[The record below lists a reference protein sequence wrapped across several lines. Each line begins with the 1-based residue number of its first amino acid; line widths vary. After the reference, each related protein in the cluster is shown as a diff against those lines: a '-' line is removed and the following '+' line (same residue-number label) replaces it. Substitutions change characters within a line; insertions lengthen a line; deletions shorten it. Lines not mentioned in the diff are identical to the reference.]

1 MACQTDTYVRFVV
14 RVGGMT
20 ALDGARVLL
29 TGASAGIGAATAPL
43 LAGRGAVLAVTGR
56 RAERLDALVASL
68 PGEGHVAIAADLTDA
83 AAPERV
89 VADAEAA
96 IGPIDVVIHNAAMP
110 KRRHITALTL
120 EEVDAVMALNFR
132 VPVRMT
138 LATLPGMLQRGR
150 GCQLYVSSMGG
161 RLGIPDEAAYCA
173 SKFALAG
180 WAESMAIDLWDSPVD
195 VRLVLPGAIDTEIW
209 DRPGSDPA
217 HYDGALEPP
226 ETVAEAIA
234 DAIDGDGFEVY
245 SPDLRSIVEFKT
257 SDPDAFLA
265 GAAEMARTEQT
276 P

>member
-1 MACQTDTYVRFVV
+1 
-14 RVGGMT
+14 MT

-29 TGASAGIGAATAPL
+29 TGASSGIGAATAPV
-43 LAGRGAVLAVTGR
+43 LAGRGAVVAVTGR

-68 PGEGHVAIAADLTDA
+68 PGDGHVAVAADLTDPG
-83 AAPERV
+83 APEQV
-89 VADAEAA
+89 VAAAEAA
-96 IGPIDVVIHNAAMP
+96 IGDIDVVIHNAAMP
-110 KRRHITALTL
+110 KRRHITQLTTD
-120 EEVDAVMALNFR
+120 EVDTVMALNFH

-138 LATLPGMLQRGR
+138 MATLPGMLRRGR

-180 WAESMAIDLWDSPVD
+180 WAESVAIDLWDDPVD

-234 DAIDGDGFEVY
+234 DAIEGDEFEIY

-257 SDPDAFLA
+257 SDPEAYLA
-265 GAAEMARTEQT
+265 GAAQMARTEPT